1 MVTELAVP
9 PPNQLLSLRVKGADH
24 MSIPA
29 ATLRATDLYGA
40 ASRHYVPARRRCLAR
55 PGGWRQHL

>member
-9 PPNQLLSLRVKGADH
+9 PPNQLLSLGVEGADH

-40 ASRHYVPARRRCLAR
+40 ASRHYVPAQRRCR
-55 PGGWRQHL
+55 GCPGGWHQRH

>member
-9 PPNQLLSLRVKGADH
+9 PPNQLLSLGVEGADH

-29 ATLRATDLYGA
+29 ATLWATDLYGA
-40 ASRHYVPARRRCLAR
+40 ASRHYVPAQRRCLAR